1 MLLHIAQGCR
11 DGAGRGHEMR
21 LSDRLV
27 GRSPAAAKVPCNG
40 CTACCRRELVPL
52 LPEHG
57 DDPGTFEVQE
67 VAINGRQVPFLALRE
82 NGDCVYLGPDGCTIH
97 ARAPAV
103 CRAFD
108 CRRFFLSMTRAE
120 RRQMDHRS
128 EIFAAARARLATLTE
143 AERQAAIRGRRA

>member
-1 MLLHIAQGCR
+1 MTDLLT
-11 DGAGRGHEMR
+11 
-21 LSDRLV
+21 DRLL
-27 GRSPAAAKVPCNG
+27 GRAGAATKVPCNG

-57 DDPGTFEVQE
+57 DDPGTFETQTIGTE
-67 VAINGRQVPFLALRE
+67 PFLAVAE
-82 NGDCVYLGPDGCTIH
+82 NGDCVYLGPEGCTIH

-108 CRRFFLSMTRAE
+108 CRRFFLSLTRVQ
-120 RRQMDHRS
+120 RRQMGHRS
-128 EIFAAARARLATLTE
+128 EIFAAARARLASLTA